1 MKFSSVE
8 LRQAK
13 GHILAHSVTLERG
26 TLKKGIT
33 LETDDLEKLMQAGQ
47 THVTVAMLEADDIAE
62 NAAAQTLANAFISDG
77 VNATQAFAGRVNLV
91 ANYDGILSLNIPMIE
106 TFNAVDEAITI
117 ATLPNFARVKKGSLL
132 ATLKIIPYS
141 VAEVQIDKAV
151 QCLGQDAL
159 QLHGFTAK
167 SCDIILTRTAHFK
180 ASLLAKAEKVLQARI
195 TPLGLDIKS
204 CRTVDHTTQAVADAV
219 QAAKAD
225 IVLILGASATSDRR
239 DVVPAGIIAAGG
251 QIKRFGMPVDP
262 GNLLVLGSH
271 HGRAVIGLPGC
282 VRSPA
287 LNGADWVLERL
298 CADMPME
305 ATDII
310 RMGVGG
316 LLKEIPDRILPR
328 MQRDQA
334 MSGVTAV
341 LLAAGSSSRMRGTDK
356 LMCKVGG
363 MPLLRHCV
371 EVALGS
377 DIDHCVVVLKKGAD
391 DHRAALQGLRVKIVE
406 VDDAG
411 LGMSASLRA
420 GILALKT
427 SPKAILIGLADMPD
441 LTSDHFNKVIAAHNP
456 DKNRYIICPTNPNG
470 KRGHPVLFDAKFS
483 ENLASLQGDA
493 GAKDIVKNVPE
504 WVYEI
509 PMDAAV
515 SLDLDTPEA
524 WDAWERGFKI
534 FPKRKP

>member
-1 MKFSSVE
+1 MKFASVE
-8 LRQAK
+8 LPQAK
-13 GHILAHSVTLERG
+13 GHILAHSIALERG

-33 LETDDLEKLMQAGQ
+33 LSADDLEKLAQAGQ
-47 THVTVAMLEADDIAE
+47 THVTVAILEAGDIAE
-62 NAAAQTLANAFISDG
+62 NAAAQTLASAFISDG
-77 VNATQAFAGRVNLV
+77 VKATQAFAGRVNLV
-91 ANYDGILSLNIPMIE
+91 ANCDGILSLNISAIE
-106 TFNAVDEAITI
+106 MFNAVDEAITI
-117 ATLPNFARVKKGSLL
+117 ATLPNFARVKMGSLL
-132 ATLKIIPYS
+132 ATLKIIPYG
-141 VAEVQIDKAV
+141 VAEMKIEKAV
-151 QCLGQDAL
+151 HCLGQSAL
-159 QLHGFTAK
+159 QLHGFTPK

-195 TPLGLDIKS
+195 TPLGLHMES
-204 CRTVDHTTQAVADAV
+204 CRIVDHTTQAVADAV
-219 QAAKAD
+219 QVAKND
-225 IVLILGASATSDRR
+225 MVLILGASATSDRR

-262 GNLLVLGSH
+262 GNLLVFGSH

-287 LNGADWVLERL
+287 INGADWVLQRL
-298 CADMPME
+298 CANMPMG

-328 MQRDQA
+328 MQRDQTR
-334 MSGVTAV
+334 SGITAV
-341 LLAAGSSSRMRGTDK
+341 LLAAGSSSRMRGVDK
-356 LMCKVGG
+356 LMRKVGG

-377 DIDHCVVVLKKGAD
+377 DIDHCIVVLKKGAD
-391 DHRAALQGLRVKIVE
+391 DHRDALQGLRIKIIE

-411 LGMSASLRA
+411 LGMSASLRV
-420 GILALKT
+420 GILAVDT

-441 LTSDHFNKVIAAHNP
+441 LTPTHFNQVIAAHNP
-456 DKNRYIICPTNPNG
+456 NKNRYIVCPTNPNG

-483 ENLASLQGDA
+483 ENLANLQGDA

-504 WVYEI
+504 WVHEI
-509 PMDAAV
+509 PMDVAV

-524 WDAWERGFKI
+524 WETWERSLKMP
-534 FPKRKP
+534 PKRRP

>member
-1 MKFSSVE
+1 MKFANVE
-8 LRQAK
+8 LTQAK
-13 GHILAHSVTLERG
+13 GHILAHSITLERG
-26 TLKKGIT
+26 FLKKGIK
-33 LETDDLEKLMQAGQ
+33 LDAEDLVKLMQAGQ
-47 THVTVAMLEADDIAE
+47 PHVTVAMLETGDIAE
-62 NAAAQTLANAFISDG
+62 NAAAQSLANAFLTDG
-77 VNATQAFAGRVNLV
+77 VKATQAFAGRVNLV
-91 ANYDGILSLNIPMIE
+91 ADCDGIISLNASAIE
-106 TFNAVDEAITI
+106 AFNAVDEAITI
-117 ATLPNFARVKKGSLL
+117 ATLPNFVRVKKGSLL
-132 ATLKIIPYS
+132 ATLKIIPYG
-141 VAEVQIDKAV
+141 VAEVQIAKAV
-151 QCLGQDAL
+151 QCLGDCAL
-159 QLHGFTAK
+159 QLHGFTPK

-195 TPLGLDIKS
+195 IPLGLQMES
-204 CRTVDHTTQAVADAV
+204 CRIVDHSTQAVADAV
-219 QAAKAD
+219 LATKSD
-225 IVLILGASATSDRR
+225 MVLILGASATSDRR

-262 GNLLVLGSH
+262 GNLLVLASRND
-271 HGRAVIGLPGC
+271 RAVIGLPGC

-305 ATDII
+305 ATDVI

-328 MQRDQA
+328 MQRDQSG
-334 MSGVTAV
+334 SGVTAV
-341 LLAAGSSSRMRGTDK
+341 LLAAGSSSRMRGVDK

-363 MPLLRHCV
+363 VPLLRHCV
-371 EVALGS
+371 EAALGS
-377 DIDHCVVVLKKGAD
+377 DIDHCIVVLKKDAD
-391 DHRAALQGLRVKIVE
+391 DHRSALQGLRVEIVE

-420 GILALKT
+420 GILAINT

-441 LTSDHFNKVIAAHNP
+441 LTFDHFNQVITAHNP
-456 DKNRYIICPTNPNG
+456 SKNRYIVCPTNPNG

-483 ENLASLQGDA
+483 ENLANLQGDA

-504 WVYEI
+504 WVHEI

-524 WDAWERGFKI
+524 WDVWTRSLKI
-534 FPKRKP
+534 HPKRRD